1 MNQDFSMFNT
11 SIPSQIVFVC
21 KKPMKVIAITQML
34 EKIGHKVN
42 VVSGI
47 YDAIKEIESDLPRLI
62 ISEYETTDGNLIHL
76 LDKIEKNPYTSHI
89 PVVAILDTANSANMG
104 QLKDRNIKEFFK
116 PKSNPKDI
124 VLKSHTII
132 NGQSYSSYFRDV
144 SDMFNSNETQISMT
158 VTLIGRI
165 GCLLVLDTP
174 KALEVGCNLNVHKKS
189 DPNHSFRFKPIYNI
203 ENSQSVLSFVP
214 IHTLRGD
221 NAEWVLNVNKL
232 KSDEDMESRPR
243 VVVFSKDN
251 NDTTGMVD
259 LLNVSGFLA
268 EGALNYD
275 ALIKFISRNQK
286 ETVYGVVLENPNE
299 TDLSKFFKLY
309 KTLKNK
315 PRLVISSDKKIS
327 LPDNIVNLVQPYDLD
342 SFIDSMNAIFA
353 VDDKFKLE
361 SASNLELEMSRTVKL
376 IAVDCSGGILE
387 SSSSLAPG
395 IDMEVEN
402 DAIVKLFRGQSLIR
416 IVSSIKSNNTDDSYF
431 IKFDI
436 PGASDNKIKY
446 IENIEKSVIE
456 IKEEQSKAS

>member
-1 MNQDFSMFNT
+1 
-11 SIPSQIVFVC
+11 
-21 KKPMKVIAITQML
+21 
-34 EKIGHKVN
+34 
-42 VVSGI
+42 
-47 YDAIKEIESDLPRLI
+47 
-62 ISEYETTDGNLIHL
+62 
-76 LDKIEKNPYTSHI
+76 
-89 PVVAILDTANSANMG
+89 MG
-104 QLKDRNIKEFFK
+104 
-116 PKSNPKDI
+116 
-124 VLKSHTII
+124 
-132 NGQSYSSYFRDV
+132 
-144 SDMFNSNETQISMT
+144 
-158 VTLIGRI
+158 
-165 GCLLVLDTP
+165 C
-174 KALEVGCNLNVHKKS
+174 
-189 DPNHSFRFKPIYNI
+189 
-203 ENSQSVLSFVP
+203 
-214 IHTLRGD
+214 
-221 NAEWVLNVNKL
+221 
-232 KSDEDMESRPR
+232 
-243 VVVFSKDN
+243 
-251 NDTTGMVD
+251 
-259 LLNVSGFLA
+259 
-268 EGALNYD
+268 
-275 ALIKFISRNQK
+275 
-286 ETVYGVVLENPNE
+286 LENPNE

-431 IKFDI
+431 IKFVL